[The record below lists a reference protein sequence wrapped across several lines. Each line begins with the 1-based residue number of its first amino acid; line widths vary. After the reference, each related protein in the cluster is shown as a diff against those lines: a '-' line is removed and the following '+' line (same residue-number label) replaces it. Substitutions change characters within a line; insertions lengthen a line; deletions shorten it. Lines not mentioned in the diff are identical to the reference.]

1 MSGEENVNTDQLK
14 ATLKKSNLNAKDID
28 DFTEFEATLKKIQDI
43 LDNKDAPESSDPEKE
58 KVDKVKEYV
67 DFENLD
73 VDKVRLKVTGN
84 RTVINKKAL
93 EDEAEK
99 ETKTMNQQSFMEQV
113 EQDANDRAEARAK
126 REYEAEMLRAQGNDA
141 FRSNKLEKAILLYG
155 RAIEKIKDSAI
166 TYNNRALCYIKLRNF
181 KRALQDCQY
190 VLDKLQDSN
199 LRAWL
204 YKANAHKG
212 LNQKEEYESSIA
224 QAREKNPTQLAY
236 IDKYIKQMEAEDN

>member
-1 MSGEENVNTDQLK
+1 MAGEEDMNVDQLK
-14 ATLKKSNLNAKDID
+14 ATLKSCNLNPKDAD

-43 LDNKDAPESSDPEKE
+43 LDNKDAPEDPEMEE

-73 VDKVRLKVTGN
+73 VDNVRLKVTEN

-93 EDEAEK
+93 EAEDEK
-99 ETKTMNQQSFMEQV
+99 EAKTMDQQSFMEQV
-113 EQDANDRAEARAK
+113 ERDANDRAEARAK

-141 FRSNKLEKAILLYG
+141 FRANKLEKAILLYS
-155 RAIEKIKDSAI
+155 RAILKIKDSAI
-166 TYNNRALCYIKLRNF
+166 TYNNRALCYLRLRNF

-190 VLDKLQDSN
+190 VVEKLQDSN

-204 YKANAHKG
+204 YKANAHKH
-212 LNQKEEYESSIA
+212 LNQVEEYEASIA
-224 QAREKNPTQLAY
+224 RAREKNPTQLAY